1 MFFSHGSI
9 RGFATEQRGKAIMAD
24 VIAEVP
30 REAKIPGS
38 RLAEAGE
45 TFYTAS
51 QWQLMWWKFRK
62 HRIAVLAIVVLT
74 IMYFFAITAD
84 LFAPYDTLQRFGTWE
99 IAPPAKIHLRDASGT
114 WVGPFVY
121 KLDRTIDTET
131 YRVKFIE
138 DKSEYYK
145 LHFFVPAEP
154 HKMLGLIT
162 LNWRLFGIE
171 ADQPVLLFG
180 SDMLGRDVFSRTLY
194 GSRISMFIGFG
205 GVILTFVLG
214 VSLGGLAGYLGGLVD
229 EVIMRVVDFMVATPS
244 IPLWMGLAAAI
255 PRDWPVTR
263 TYFAITLIL
272 SVLGWGGLAR
282 AVRGKLLSLREE
294 DYIMAAQ
301 VYGAPVP
308 RLIGRYMLPNFL
320 SYLLVNITLA
330 VPYTIL
336 GETSLSF
343 LGLGIQAPA
352 VSWGTLL
359 KDAQQLTV
367 VAQRP
372 WQLIPGVFVVITVL
386 MFNFIGDG
394 LRDAADPYSRL

>member
-1 MFFSHGSI
+1 MTDTI
-9 RGFATEQRGKAIMAD
+9 D
-24 VIAEVP
+24 D
-30 REAKIPGS
+30 EAPQGAGISGARTS
-38 RLAEAGE
+38 VAGE
-45 TFYTAS
+45 TYYTAS

-62 HRIAVLAIVVLT
+62 HKAALVAVVILLL
-74 IMYFFAITAD
+74 MYFFAIFAD
-84 LFAPYDTLQRFGTWE
+84 LFAPYSANDRFGTWE
-99 IAPPAKIHLRDASGT
+99 ICPPAKIHFRDESGK

-121 KLDRTIDTET
+121 KLGRTVDTET
-131 YRVKFIE
+131 YRVKFVE
-138 DKSEYYK
+138 DRATYYPIK
-145 LHFFVPAEP
+145 FFLKAEP
-154 HKMLGLIT
+154 RETLLGIKQS
-162 LNWRLFGIE
+162 WRLFGLE
-171 ADQPVLLFG
+171 VDQPVFLFG
-180 SDMLGRDVFSRTLY
+180 TDMLGRDVFSRTLY

-214 VSLGGLAGYLGGLVD
+214 VTLGGISGYLGGVID
-229 EVIMRVVDFMVATPS
+229 EVIMRVVDFMVATPT

-255 PRDWPVTR
+255 PRTWPVVR
-263 TYFAITLIL
+263 VYFSITIIL

-294 DYIMAAQ
+294 DYIMAAR
-301 VYGAPVP
+301 VYGASPA

-343 LGLGIQAPA
+343 LGLGIQSPA
-352 VSWGTLL
+352 VSWGVLL

-372 WQLIPGVFVVITVL
+372 WQLIPGIFVVLVVL

>member
-1 MFFSHGSI
+1 MTDIIDEAPPG
-9 RGFATEQRGKAIMAD
+9 
-24 VIAEVP
+24 AEVSGM
-30 REAKIPGS
+30 RV
-38 RLAEAGE
+38 AEAGE

-62 HRIAVLAIVVLT
+62 HKAALVAIGILTLLYLLAI
-74 IMYFFAITAD
+74 FAD
-84 LFAPYDTLQRFGTWE
+84 LLAPYGTVDRFGTWE
-99 IAPPAKIHLRDASGT
+99 ICPPAKIHFRDESGK

-121 KLDRTIDTET
+121 KLGREVDTET
-131 YRVKFIE
+131 FRVKFVE
-138 DKSEYYK
+138 DTTEYYPIR
-145 LHFFVPAEP
+145 FFVSAEP
-154 HKMLGLIT
+154 RKTLLGT
-162 LNWRLFGIE
+162 TQNWRLFGID
-171 ADQPVLLFG
+171 ADQPVFLFG
-180 SDMLGRDVFSRTLY
+180 SDYLGRDVFSRTLY

-214 VSLGGLAGYLGGLVD
+214 VVLGGIAGYLGGVVD

-255 PRDWPVTR
+255 PRDWSVVK
-263 TYFAITLIL
+263 TYFAITIIL

-294 DYIMAAQ
+294 DYIMAAR
-301 VYGAPVP
+301 VYGASVP
-308 RLIGRYMLPNFL
+308 RLIGRYMLPNFM

-359 KDAQQLTV
+359 RDAQQLTV

-372 WQLIPGVFVVITVL
+372 WQMIPGIFVVLTVL

>member
-1 MFFSHGSI
+1 MTDAVHDI
-9 RGFATEQRGKAIMAD
+9 EQD
-24 VIAEVP
+24 VEDL
-30 REAKIPGS
+30 EIPGQ
-38 RLAEAGE
+38 RAGEAGE

-62 HRIAVLAIVVLT
+62 HRVALIAIGVLGFLYLLAIC
-74 IMYFFAITAD
+74 AD
-84 LFAPYDTLQRFGTWE
+84 LVAPYSTNERFGSWE
-99 IAPPAKIHLRDASGT
+99 IAPPAKIHLRDESGQ

-121 KLDRTIDTET
+121 NLERTVDPET
-131 YRVKFIE
+131 FRVKFVE

-145 LHFFVPAEP
+145 IRFFIPSEP
-154 HKMLGLIT
+154 HEFLGLIT
-162 LNWRLFGIE
+162 LNWRLFGTE
-171 ADQPVLLFG
+171 VGQPVFLFG
-180 SDMLGRDVFSRTLY
+180 SDNLGRDVFSRTLY
-194 GSRISMFIGFG
+194 GSQISMFIGFG

-214 VSLGGLAGYLGGLVD
+214 VTLGGIAGYLGGLVD
-229 EVIMRVVDFMVATPS
+229 EVIMRVVDFMVATPT

-255 PRDWPVTR
+255 PRDWSVLK
-263 TYFAITLIL
+263 TYFAITIIL

-294 DYIMAAQ
+294 DYIMAAR
-301 VYGAPVP
+301 VYGARPA
-308 RLIGRYMLPNFL
+308 RLIGRYMIPNFL

-343 LGLGIQAPA
+343 LGLGIQPPA

-359 KDAQQLTV
+359 RDAQQLTV

-372 WQLIPGVFVVITVL
+372 WQMIPGIFVVVTVL

-394 LRDAADPYSRL
+394 LRDAADPYSRI

>member
-1 MFFSHGSI
+1 MTNVI
-9 RGFATEQRGKAIMAD
+9 DEVEQE
-24 VIAEVP
+24 VEVP
-30 REAKIPGS
+30 GQRAG
-38 RLAEAGE
+38 EAGE

-51 QWQLMWWKFRK
+51 QWQLMWWKFKK
-62 HRIAVLAIVVLT
+62 HRAAVVAIIVLVLMYAIAL
-74 IMYFFAITAD
+74 FAD
-84 LFAPYDTLQRFGTWE
+84 LLAPYDTNQRFGSWE
-99 IAPPAKIHLRDASGT
+99 IAPPAKIHIFDESGRL
-114 WVGPFVY
+114 VGPFVY
-121 KLDRTIDTET
+121 KLVREVDTET
-131 YRVKFIE
+131 FRVRFVE
-138 DKSEYYK
+138 DKSEYFK
-145 LHFFVPAEP
+145 IRFLMPSGP
-154 HKMLGLIT
+154 HKLFGLMT
-162 LNWRLFGIE
+162 LNWRLFGTE
-171 ADQPVLLFG
+171 VDQPVFLFG

-194 GSRISMFIGFG
+194 GSQISMFIGFG
-205 GVILTFVLG
+205 GVILTFFLG
-214 VSLGGLAGYLGGLVD
+214 VTLGGIAGYLGGVVD

-255 PRDWPVTR
+255 PRDWPVVR

-294 DYIMAAQ
+294 DYIMAAR
-301 VYGAPVP
+301 VYGAPIP
-308 RLIGRYMLPNFL
+308 RLIGRYMLPNFM

-343 LGLGIQAPA
+343 LGLGIQPPA

-372 WQLIPGVFVVITVL
+372 WQMIPGIFVVITVL

>member
-1 MFFSHGSI
+1 MTDI
-9 RGFATEQRGKAIMAD
+9 IAD
-24 VIAEVP
+24 VPQGPVVP
-30 REAKIPGS
+30 GTRI
-38 RLAEAGE
+38 AEAGE

-62 HRIAVLAIVVLT
+62 HKAALVAIVVLLLLY
-74 IMYFFAITAD
+74 IIAIFADMI
-84 LFAPYDTLQRFGTWE
+84 APYGTNERFGTWE
-99 IAPPAKIHLRDASGT
+99 IAPPARVHFRDESGQ

-121 KLDRTIDTET
+121 KLGREVDKET
-131 YRVKFIE
+131 YRVGFYE
-138 DKSEYYK
+138 DRSVRYP
-145 LHFFVPAEP
+145 LRFFVPAEP
-154 HKMLGLIT
+154 HSVFGIT
-162 LNWRLFGIE
+162 KNWRLFGID
-171 ADQPVLLFG
+171 ADQPVMLFG

-214 VSLGGLAGYLGGLVD
+214 VTLGGIAGYLGGVVD

-255 PRDWPVTR
+255 PRDWSVIK
-263 TYFAITLIL
+263 TYFAITIIL

-294 DYIMAAQ
+294 DYIMAAR
-301 VYGAPVP
+301 VYGASVP
-308 RLIGRYMLPNFL
+308 RLIGRYMLPNFM

-343 LGLGIQAPA
+343 LGLGIQPPA

-359 KDAQQLTV
+359 REAQQLTV

-372 WQLIPGVFVVITVL
+372 WQMIPGIFVVITVL